1 MHTSGKVL
9 AWVVVVGAA
18 CAIWL
23 SAKALG
29 VRNAWMQVAQK
40 NEADF
45 LTNQEKI
52 RLKTR
57 DVDHKRSELART
69 MLGWDRFWTD
79 VDARLDRKL
88 TLGLG
93 TSSGVR
99 PEQVLFV
106 FAINPDGTSR
116 YVGDFKVADRITE
129 TTCTADPNW
138 LQQSG
143 DITPGTFKARIRTL
157 IPNQFQ
163 ARLAAIEQQVIAAEQ
178 ALLTNQAELDRQK
191 QLTEQTEKLIA
202 ARLTELNGDP
212 ALEGKTLPAVNTK
225 GLLAA
230 MVDEEEVRNG
240 ALVTIDQLLRDLK
253 TTRERFVETLN
264 ANRRLTESL
273 PRPAPADATVGAAGR

>member
-9 AWVVVVGAA
+9 AWVVVLGAA

-29 VRNAWMQVAQK
+29 VRNAWMQVAHT
-40 NEADF
+40 NEANF
-45 LTNQEKI
+45 LANQEKI
-52 RLKTR
+52 RVKTLE
-57 DVDHKRSELART
+57 VDHKRSELART
-69 MLGWDRFWTD
+69 MLGWDRYWNNI
-79 VDARLDRKL
+79 DARLNRSL
-88 TLGLG
+88 QLGIG
-93 TSSGVR
+93 TSDGVK
-99 PEQVLFV
+99 PEQVLFI
-106 FAINPDGTSR
+106 FAINADGSSR

-129 TTCTADPNW
+129 TSCTANPNW
-138 LQQSG
+138 LRQSG
-143 DITPGTFKARIRTL
+143 DITPGTFKARVRTL

-163 ARLAAIEQQVIAAEQ
+163 ARLAAIEQQAIAAEQ
-178 ALLTNQAELDRQK
+178 AFLSNQAELDRQK

-212 ALEGKTLPAVNTK
+212 ALEGKPLPPVNIK

-230 MVDEEEVRNG
+230 LVDEEEARNA
-240 ALVTIDQLLRDLK
+240 ALVTVDQLLRELK